1 MQLTPRIQPRARTD
15 TQQTFGG
22 SPDTGRGQATH
33 ASCAKCEVYVGDLTR
48 YELLQQPG
56 EATHKD
62 WSLAAGHYAAAVRLF
77 PPSGMAH
84 NQLAVLATYAQDET
98 TAVYQYCRALL
109 CALPFPT
116 ARANLMLLLDKH
128 RAAGGGGH
136 SSDGSAVSGAT
147 LAAQVALAGRHPAAT
162 EAACVAV
169 RCLNDALASSE
180 GAATLLAW
188 GPTADHPP
196 QGLLLLC
203 SALGAVSSVAW
214 AAPDADDAPHTVAAT
229 MAAARVLLYGTAA
242 AFLRAAA
249 AQACR
254 PMVRGVAMAVALP
267 FLEWAAVSPA
277 DSMATPPGES
287 VHEAEAAQRSACWAA
302 AAALMN
308 ALQDAG
314 VTAITPSQPV
324 VAVAPAAGR
333 RGSLPG
339 DACPALAED
348 YELRGFLPLQQCH
361 SALRFGGQGAFAA
374 ATQAAITGEP
384 DAVRDSRARRALTAG
399 VKLASAGGGTWMS
412 PLIQSP
418 ATGRFALRDGD
429 KYKAPDAQAG
439 AERVVWRQPPRA
451 GAHPGANDVAA
462 AAGGVEPKVQ
472 PPPRTWPA
480 PPDVSTLP
488 LPFPGLLAAAARAG
502 TSAVEMPPS
511 HGLLR
516 TSNPFI
522 VK

>member
-1 MQLTPRIQPRARTD
+1 VQ
-15 TQQTFGG
+15 QQTFGG
-22 SPDTGRGQATH
+22 GPDTGRGQAAH

-56 EATHKD
+56 EAAHKD
-62 WSLAAGHYAAAVRLF
+62 WSLAAAHYAAAARLF

-84 NQLAVLATYAQDET
+84 NQLAVLATYGQDET
-98 TAVYQYCRALL
+98 TAAYQYCRALL
-109 CALPFPT
+109 CAAPFPT

-128 RAAGGGGH
+128 RAGGGGAH
-136 SSDGSAVSGAT
+136 TGDGSAVCAAT
-147 LAAQVALAGRHPAAT
+147 LAAHVALAGRLPAAT
-162 EAACVAV
+162 EAATEAV

-188 GPTADHPP
+188 GPTCDHPP
-196 QGLLLLC
+196 QGLHLLC
-203 SALGAVSSVAW
+203 SALGAVSSAAW

-242 AFLRAAA
+242 AFLRAAG
-249 AQACR
+249 AQAFR
-254 PMVRGVAMAVALP
+254 PMVRGVAMGVALP

-277 DSMATPPGES
+277 DSMATPPGEP

-324 VAVAPAAGR
+324 VATAPAAGR
-333 RGSLPG
+333 RGSSLPG

-348 YELRGFLPLQQCH
+348 YELRGFSPLQQCH
-361 SALRFGGQGAFAA
+361 SALRFSGHGAFTA

-418 ATGRFALRDGD
+418 ATGRFALRHAD
-429 KYKAPDAQAG
+429 KHKLQDAQAG
-439 AERVVWRQPPRA
+439 GERVVWRQPPKA
-451 GAHPGANDVAA
+451 AVQPGAQDMPASGEA
-462 AAGGVEPKVQ
+462 PTLQ
-472 PPPRTWPA
+472 PVPRTWPA

-488 LPFPGLLAAAARAG
+488 LPFPGLLAAARAG